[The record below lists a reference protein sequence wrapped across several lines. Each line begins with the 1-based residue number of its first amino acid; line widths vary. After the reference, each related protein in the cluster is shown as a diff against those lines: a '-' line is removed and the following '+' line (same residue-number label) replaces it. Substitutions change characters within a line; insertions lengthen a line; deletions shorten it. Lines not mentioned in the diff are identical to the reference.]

1 MKIAVTYQNGTIFQH
16 FGKSEAFKVYECA
29 DHKVLHSEVVGTNGQ
44 GHGALAGLL
53 QGQQIDALICCGIG
67 AGAQNALA
75 DAGIQLYGGVSG
87 SCDAAVDALLQ
98 GTLQYNPAVACD
110 HHGHG
115 EQGQHGCGGTCHQ

>member
-16 FGKSEAFKVYECA
+16 FGKSEAFKVYECV

-53 QGQQIDALICCGIG
+53 QGQQIDALICGGIG